1 MFFIS
6 LILPE
11 FSFFTSNGII
21 DYMKTC
27 IIGLGNPGDKYKG
40 SRHNAGFDLLDIFVK
55 SNSLKDFTF
64 SKNINAEI
72 SENQNIIIVKP
83 HSFMNLSGIVVKK
96 TIKKFGI
103 KPENI
108 IVIHDD
114 IDIEI
119 GKIKISKNRGSA
131 GHKGIDSIIKEIGS
145 KNFTRIRIGI
155 LPNKKPTK
163 VDDFVLKSFNLEEKE
178 LLNNAYLKIL
188 KELNKWI

>member
-1 MFFIS
+1 
-6 LILPE
+6 
-11 FSFFTSNGII
+11 
-21 DYMKTC
+21 MKTC

-55 SNSLKDFTF
+55 NNSLKDFTF

-145 KNFTRIRIGI
+145 KDFIRIRIGI

-163 VDDFVLKSFNLEEKE
+163 IDDFVLKGFSPEEKK